1 MRIERSNR
9 EGIDQMPDLK
19 GKNVAMILAPQFE
32 DVEATDPKEYL
43 ESHGATVTVVGLTN
57 DDIEGK
63 KGAKL
68 KPDATVDSV
77 SVDQFDALIIPG
89 GGAPENLRINDD
101 AVSFTRKFVE
111 SGKPVA
117 SICHGPQLLISAEVL
132 RGKTV
137 TCVAKIR
144 DDVKNAGAIYV
155 DEEVTIDENLITSRT
170 PPDIPAFNE
179 AIAKSLAGVT
189 A

>member
-1 MRIERSNR
+1 
-9 EGIDQMPDLK
+9 MPDLK

-32 DVEATDPKEYL
+32 DSEAVDPKKYL
-43 ESHGATVTVVGLTN
+43 EEHGATVTVVGLTMGE
-57 DDIEGK
+57 ITGK
-63 KGAKL
+63 KGATL
-68 KPDATVDSV
+68 NADTTVDAV
-77 SVDQFDALIIPG
+77 SVDQFDALVIPG
-89 GGAPENLRINDD
+89 GGSPENLRINDD
-101 AVSFTRKFVE
+101 ALAFTRKFVE

-117 SICHGPQLLISAEVL
+117 SICHGPQLLISADVL
-132 RGKTV
+132 RGKTT

-155 DEEVTIDENLITSRT
+155 DEEVTIDENLISSRT

>member
-1 MRIERSNR
+1 
-9 EGIDQMPDLK
+9 MPDLK

-32 DVEATDPKEYL
+32 DSEAVDPKKYL
-43 ESHGATVTVVGLTN
+43 EEHGATVTVIGLETGE
-57 DDIEGK
+57 IAGK
-63 KGAKL
+63 KGATL
-68 KPDATVDSV
+68 NADTTVDSV
-77 SVDQFDALIIPG
+77 SVDQFDALVIPG
-89 GGAPENLRINDD
+89 GGSPENLRINDD
-101 AVSFTRKFVE
+101 ALAFTRKFVE

-117 SICHGPQLLISAEVL
+117 SICHGPQLLISANVL
-132 RGKTV
+132 RGKTT

-155 DEEVTIDENLITSRT
+155 DEEVTIDENLISSRT